1 MQAVKMDCQAFPGIW
16 RLDLEV
22 EKWDLYT
29 KYRENTGKEHIRGE
43 ELPDGYYYLVVHV
56 WIRNSKG
63 EYLISQRAA
72 DCTIFPLKWE
82 CTGGSVIKG
91 ENSIEG
97 AIRETKEEVGITL
110 LPGQG
115 ELLFSKICGEID
127 GTRFNNIMDVWLF
140 NYDGEVSLD
149 NATTAEV
156 ADFRWMKTDEIKEL
170 YDRGDF
176 VNTMDYFFCAFDTY
190 KPDYSSII
198 GSIVKGN
205 VDRPLGSFHPRHK
218 EMAYPLN
225 YGYVDGILAG
235 DGAEQDVYI
244 FGTDKPLDRF
254 EGKVV
259 AVFHR
264 FNDVEDKWIVSLDGK
279 DIPDEIILG
288 DISFQEQFFYGKLY
302 RE

>member
-1 MQAVKMDCQAFPGIW
+1 
-16 RLDLEV
+16 LET

-29 KYRENTGKEHIRGE
+29 IYRKNTGKEHIRGE
-43 ELPDGYYYLVVHV
+43 ELPDGYYHLVVHV

-72 DCTIFPLKWE
+72 NRPTFPLMWE
-82 CTGGSVIKG
+82 CVGGSVIKG
-91 ENSIEG
+91 ESSIEG
-97 AIRETKEEVGITL
+97 AIRETKEEVGINL

-115 ELLFSKICGEID
+115 ELLFSKIRIEID
-127 GTRFNNIMDVWLF
+127 GKKFNDIMDVWLF
-140 NYDGEVSLD
+140 NYDGEPALKD
-149 NATTAEV
+149 ATTDEV
-156 ADFRWMKTDEIKEL
+156 ADCRFMKTDEIKEL
-170 YDRGDF
+170 YDSGKF
-176 VNTMDYFFCAFDTY
+176 VNTLDYFFCAFNTY
-190 KPDYSSII
+190 KPDYKSII
-198 GSIVKGN
+198 GNIVKGN
-205 VDRPLGSFHPRHK
+205 VDRPLGSCHPRHK
-218 EMAYPLN
+218 KMVYPVN
-225 YGYVDGILAG
+225 YGYVEGILAG

-244 FGTDKPLDRF
+244 FGTDKPLDSF

-264 FNDVEDKWIVSLDGK
+264 FNDVEDKWIVSLDGN